1 MANNYDRVL
10 KENSDFLIPIIAKW
24 FNVNLERTET
34 LKDKVQRT
42 VEREADFC
50 VKVLADNP
58 EDEHIFHVEFQ
69 TQPDYSAYRGLFYRS
84 LLSYKYNLPVR
95 QVVVYLGAEPHRIHT
110 RLEEPNLSYALEI
123 IDFRSRSYRE
133 FLYKDMPEEIIMA
146 ILCDWEGEEP
156 EKIIIEILERICTFD
171 LDRTGKCSVQ
181 LQFLSNLRDLQSL
194 VTKNI
199 KKMPLNIDLSKDP
212 FFVEMWELAE
222 KSAYEYVETKVR
234 AAYEAKAKG
243 ELDAKKAEM
252 EAKYEAKME
261 AEMAEMDAKYKAKMD
276 AEMDAKKAEMDA
288 HAKTQILSIENMLKL
303 GRFSAKEIADLLVVP
318 LAFVSD
324 IQAKMSA

>member
-1 MANNYDRVL
+1 MANDYDRIL
-10 KENSDFLIPIIAKW
+10 KENSDFLIPIVAKW

-34 LKDKVQRT
+34 LKDKMQRT

-84 LLSYKYNLPVR
+84 LLSYTHNLRVR
-95 QVVVYLGAEPHRIHT
+95 QVVVYLGAEPHRIHS
-110 RLEEPNLSYALEI
+110 RLEEPNLTYALEM

-133 FLYKDMPEEIIMA
+133 FLFKDTPEEIIMA
-146 ILCDWEGEEP
+146 ILCDLEGEDP
-156 EKIIIEILERICTFD
+156 EKIIIEILERIRTFD

-222 KSAYEYVETKVR
+222 KSAKEHVN
-234 AAYEAKAKG
+234 AKFKA
-243 ELDAKKAEM
+243 EIDAKKAEI
-252 EAKYEAKME
+252 
-261 AEMAEMDAKYKAKMD
+261 DAKFKA
-276 AEMDAKKAEMDA
+276 EIDAKKAEIDA
-288 HAKTQILSIENMLKL
+288 YAKTQVLAIENMLKL

-318 LAFVSD
+318 LAFVLD
-324 IQAKMSA
+324 IQTKMAGTAPKKSAKSRKK